1 MPFPPFLISPPFILI
16 SLIGLSF
23 LAHSSLCSSTNLKR
37 RHQIAKRFVLHRHK
51 WDHCQLSW
59 SFRDPF
65 LLFPSEEQFRQAKK
79 VIGEAIRKWE
89 VAAAFSAQSPSLR
102 LIDAS
107 PASRDLPLNSRRVAD
122 IDIFFAEFG
131 HGDSESFDGTGGLV
145 AHSAYPPLG
154 IVHFDASERWQIGQ
168 GAETG
173 ERGRSNGIGGGQR
186 KHQPRGQMAPMALDL
201 RYVALHEIG
210 HALGLR
216 HSTYR
221 HSVMNSYYRQNLALL
236 DKQTEEFKLSKDDK
250 AAIWELFGE
259 KCHQKKKRRK
269 S

>member
-1 MPFPPFLISPPFILI
+1 MALATRPSSRPSSTATGFFPPVPP
-16 SLIGLSF
+16 
-23 LAHSSLCSSTNLKR
+23 
-37 RHQIAKRFVLHRHK
+37 
-51 WDHCQLSW
+51 LSW

-89 VAAAFSAQSPSLR
+89 VAAALSVQSPSLR

-107 PASRDLPLNSRRVAD
+107 PASRDSPLNSRRVAD

-131 HGDSESFDGTGGLV
+131 HGDSESFDGNGGLV

-173 ERGRSNGIGGGQR
+173 KVGQRQKEQADEASFVIGKAGERGRSNGFGGGRQ
-186 KHQPRGQMAPMALDL
+186 KHLPRGQMAPMALDL

-221 HSVMNSYYRQNLALL
+221 HSVMNTYYRQNLAIL
-236 DKQTEEFKLSKDDK
+236 DGQTEEFKLSKDDK